1 MGMRLARTSADNTRR
16 RELIDA
22 AYLTFIEHGMK
33 GMTMARI
40 GERAGMSH
48 GIVNYYFR
56 TKDELLS
63 VVVRK
68 IIFAIMAEVV
78 RRLKTAK
85 TPRERVSAI
94 IAGHFDEKLFT
105 PDVARAWISYYA
117 MIGSNQ
123 AFQRTQAA
131 ADRRLHSNLMHA
143 LKQLT
148 SESAAKDITCILELM
163 IDGAWLRRAPSA
175 DPTSTADLIRCM
187 EAAVEDG
194 LRAAAGR
201 RR

>member
-1 MGMRLARTSADNTRR
+1 MRLARTNADNARR
-16 RELIDA
+16 RELIEA
-22 AYLTFIEHGMK
+22 AYLTFIDHGMT

-56 TKDELLS
+56 SKDELLS

-68 IIFAIMAEVV
+68 IIFAVMSEVM
-78 RRLKTAK
+78 RRIKNAQ

-105 PDVARAWISYYA
+105 AEVARAWISYYA
-117 MIGSNQ
+117 MIGSNR

-131 ADRRLHSNLMHA
+131 ADRRLHSNLLHA
-143 LKQLT
+143 LKQIT
-148 SESAAKDITCILELM
+148 DGKTAKDITCILELM
-163 IDGAWLRRAPSA
+163 IDGAWLRRAHSA
-175 DPTSTADLIRCM
+175 HATPVAEIIRCM
-187 EAAVEDG
+187 ETAVDDG
-194 LRAAAGR
+194 IKAAAIR
-201 RR
+201 RG

>member
-1 MGMRLARTSADNTRR
+1 MRLTRTSADNARR

-22 AYLTFIEHGMK
+22 AYLTFIDHGMK

-56 TKDELLS
+56 SKDELLS

-68 IIFAIMAEVV
+68 IIFALMAEVV
-78 RRLKTAK
+78 RRLKLAR

-105 PDVARAWISYYA
+105 PDVARAWVSYYA
-117 MIGSNQ
+117 LIGTNR

-131 ADRRLHSNLMHA
+131 ADRRLQSNLMHA

-148 SESAAKDITCILELM
+148 DESSAKDITCILELM
-163 IDGAWLRRAPSA
+163 IDGAWLRRAHSV
-175 DPTSTADLIRCM
+175 DPTPTADIIRCM

-194 LRAAAGR
+194 IKAAALR
-201 RR
+201 IR